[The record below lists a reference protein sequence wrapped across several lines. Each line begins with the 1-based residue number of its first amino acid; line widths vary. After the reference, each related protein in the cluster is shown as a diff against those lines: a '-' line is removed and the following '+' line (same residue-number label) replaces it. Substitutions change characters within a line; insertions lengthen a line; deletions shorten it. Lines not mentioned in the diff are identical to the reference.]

1 MKRKMLSFF
10 GPLVLMIG
18 VGMILSSC
26 GDTFIGG
33 DTITNNNDNGQSP
46 TTSPSPG
53 AAPGC
58 PVAGVIDSIR
68 VNPFGYRCTAGPTP
82 NNGSG
87 TLPANCQAD
96 VTATPKDAAGN
107 DVPAA
112 VHGQGIRW
120 SVPIGASLIFV
131 DDGVQPFNKSV
142 SVRPGITSGEFQLS
156 AELCGKQGS
165 WNARVT
171 P

>member
-1 MKRKMLSFF
+1 MLSFF

>member
-1 MKRKMLSFF
+1 MKRKMLAFF
-10 GPLVLMIG
+10 GPMVLVVG
-18 VGMILSSC
+18 VGMIVFSC
-26 GDTFIGG
+26 GDTYNGG
-33 DTITNNNDNGQSP
+33 DVITNNNITAPP
-46 TTSPSPG
+46 TTTPSPG
-53 AAPGC
+53 GPTGC

-68 VNPFGYRCTAGPTP
+68 VNPFGYRCTSGPTP
-82 NNGSG
+82 NNSSG

-131 DDGVQPFNKSV
+131 DDGVQPFNKAV
-142 SVRPGITSGEFQLS
+142 SVRPGVTSGEFQLS

>member
-1 MKRKMLSFF
+1 MLAFF